1 MNDDAG
7 AIDAFIAE
15 LGVALIRSGETVD
28 EVQAELL
35 ATARALGADDI
46 EVMALPTLLMV
57 QSSRGQHLR
66 PRLRPISEAPLR
78 LDQVGAVYDL
88 LRRAQA
94 GEVDPGR
101 GIELLREFDAMRPSF
116 GRVGRSF
123 GLGVLAMGFSL
134 MLQPTPGGAVIAF
147 ILGTLVGFVLT
158 QGVEELRPVL
168 PTLLSF
174 LVAAAVFVLA
184 DVYDG
189 ANPIRT
195 LIAPLV
201 ILLPGAAIT
210 GGTIEL
216 AAGETISGASR
227 LVRGLVDL
235 LLLALGITTAAAL
248 VGAPSIDLIDRPYQT
263 LGPWVLGVG
272 LVLIA
277 AGYHFHMCA
286 PRRAIPWILLVLVV
300 AFAGQSLGA
309 YFFSPDLS
317 AFFGALVM
325 TPVVLAV
332 GRRPA
337 GPPSMVLFLPGFYL
351 LVPGA
356 TGLIGVTQTIGT
368 GSNLSPSAFTPTMV
382 TVAGIALGVLIG
394 SAIMRS
400 YWRFGA
406 SSTQRG
412 VGPA

>member
-1 MNDDAG
+1 MNDDAA
-7 AIDAFIAE
+7 AIDTFIAE

-35 ATARALGADDI
+35 AAARALGADDI

-66 PRLRPISEAPLR
+66 PRLRPVSEAPLR
-78 LDQVGAVYDL
+78 LDQVGAVYGLLQRARMGDVDPEEGLEL
-88 LRRAQA
+88 LRR
-94 GEVDPGR
+94 
-101 GIELLREFDAMRPSF
+101 FDAMPASY
-116 GRVGRSF
+116 GRVGRSL
-123 GLGVLAMGFSL
+123 GLGVLSMGFAL

-147 ILGTLVGFVLT
+147 ILGTLVGFALT
-158 QGVEELRPVL
+158 QGIEELRPIL

-184 DVYDG
+184 DLYDG

-210 GGTIEL
+210 AGTIEL
-216 AAGETISGASR
+216 AAGETVSGSSR
-227 LVRGLVDL
+227 LVKGLVDL
-235 LLLALGITTAAAL
+235 LLLALGITSAAAL

-286 PRRAIPWILLVLVV
+286 PRSATPWILLVLVV
-300 AFAGQSLGA
+300 AFTGQSLGA
-309 YFFSPDLS
+309 YFFSADLS
-317 AFFGALVM
+317 AFFGALLM

-332 GRRPA
+332 GRYPG

-356 TGLIGVTQTIGT
+356 AGLIGVTQTIGT
-368 GSNLSPSAFTPTMV
+368 GSSLSPSAFTPTMV

-394 SAIMRS
+394 SAMMRS
-400 YWRFGA
+400 FWRL
-406 SSTQRG
+406 RG
-412 VGPA
+412 ELHT